1 MDVYIVDQNKF
12 FLSVSINDY
21 IQGKIK
27 VLQNIIFQS
36 DMSSLFK
43 KALIY
48 QFLTF
53 SCAFIKNVIFP
64 PFFLVAVFL
73 LNSSL
78 VRENTSLYVFYI
90 LCIFQG
96 GEELDLLNPR
106 SQALFLHL
114 LPLNT
119 SIFLGEESKEE
130 KTISTPFEHIICFI
144 YNKDAFIVLFFYHDD
159 IDMICWC
166 RITGEYTD
174 PKT

>member
-1 MDVYIVDQNKF
+1 M
-12 FLSVSINDY
+12 
-21 IQGKIK
+21 
-27 VLQNIIFQS
+27 
-36 DMSSLFK
+36 
-43 KALIY
+43 
-48 QFLTF
+48 
-53 SCAFIKNVIFP
+53 
-64 PFFLVAVFL
+64 FL

-174 PKT
+174 PKTWIHMWAWAVILVAINYGIFNSIFAIYKIKVGKGDILERRFDEDSTECFLDDARK